1 VEPDLMLE
9 LDAGEDG
16 VEVAADR
23 LWQAGAEAVELR
35 AGSAVAS
42 FPTKE
47 ATRSVAHE
55 LTVAGAPVRLLE
67 ADPSWRDAWRAFAT
81 PIEVG
86 AGLVVAP
93 AWRDVTVGGG
103 RIVLRIDPGECF
115 GSGSHPSTRMILAAL
130 DRRPPEPDAAVLD
143 AGCGSGVLSVAAA
156 LLGARR
162 VVAVDIDPAA
172 VEATSANARTNG
184 VAGRV
189 DARLGSVG
197 SVAGPFDLALVNVTA
212 GVHAA
217 IGPDVVVRLAAGGR
231 IVLAGLL
238 PGQWRHIE
246 GSYPGAVVVEQLELD
261 GWEGLELS
269 VASTDRA
276 Q

>member
-1 VEPDLMLE
+1 
-9 LDAGEDG
+9 
-16 VEVAADR
+16 
-23 LWQAGAEAVELR
+23 
-35 AGSAVAS
+35 
-42 FPTKE
+42 
-47 ATRSVAHE
+47 
-55 LTVAGAPVRLLE
+55 
-67 ADPSWRDAWRAFAT
+67 
-81 PIEVG
+81 
-86 AGLVVAP
+86 
-93 AWRDVTVGGG
+93 
-103 RIVLRIDPGECF
+103 
-115 GSGSHPSTRMILAAL
+115 MILAAL
-130 DRRPPEPDAAVLD
+130 DRRPPEPDGAVLD